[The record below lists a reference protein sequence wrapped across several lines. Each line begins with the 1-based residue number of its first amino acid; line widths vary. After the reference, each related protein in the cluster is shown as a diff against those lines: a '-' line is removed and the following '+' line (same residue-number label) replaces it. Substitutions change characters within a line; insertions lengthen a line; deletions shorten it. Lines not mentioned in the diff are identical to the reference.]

1 MKNSKIIAA
10 SFAIVAGLALNAIP
24 AVAQLTTSA
33 PMVVKQPSPKGVWMK
48 AEVIH
53 ADRNSIMVREQAT
66 ERAIH
71 TFTYDDKIRD
81 KMQSIMDNGGY
92 QNGDKVKILYLPG
105 QTVAMKIHGKPSKP
119 I

>member
-1 MKNSKIIAA
+1 MSVKEISSKA
-10 SFAIVAGLALNAIP
+10 
-24 AVAQLTTSA
+24 
-33 PMVVKQPSPKGVWMK
+33 VWMK

-66 ERAIH
+66 ERSIH
-71 TFTYDDKIRD
+71 TFTFDDKIRD
-81 KMQSIMDNGGY
+81 KMQHIADGGGY
-92 QNGDKVKILYLPG
+92 QNGDKVKILYMPG

>member
-1 MKNSKIIAA
+1 MKNSKLIVSSLLIAA
-10 SFAIVAGLALNAIP
+10 ALALNAIP
-24 AVAQLTTSA
+24 AAAQATTSA
-33 PMVVKQPSPKGVWMK
+33 PMTVKQTAPKAVWMK

-66 ERAIH
+66 ERSIH
-71 TFTYDDKIRD
+71 TFTFDDKIKG
-81 KMQSIMDNGGY
+81 KMQQIADGGGY

-105 QTVAMKIHGKPSKP
+105 QTIAMRIHGKPSKP

>member
-1 MKNSKIIAA
+1 MKNSKLIAGSLLIAA
-10 SFAIVAGLALNAIP
+10 ALALNAIP
-24 AVAQLTTSA
+24 AAAQTTTSS
-33 PMVVKQPSPKGVWMK
+33 PVVVKQITPKPVWMK

-53 ADRNSIMVREQAT
+53 ADRNSILVREQDSG
-66 ERAIH
+66 RSIH
-71 TFTYDDKIRD
+71 TFTFDGKIRD
-81 KMQSIMDNGGY
+81 KMQQIADNGGY

>member
-1 MKNSKIIAA
+1 MKNSKLVAA
-10 SFAIVAGLALNAIP
+10 SIVIVAALAMNSVP
-24 AVAQLTTSA
+24 AAAQATTSA
-33 PMVVKQPSPKGVWMK
+33 PMAVKQVNPKAVWMR

-66 ERAIH
+66 ERSIH
-71 TFTYDDKIRD
+71 TFTFDDKIKD
-81 KMQSIMDNGGY
+81 KMQQIADGGGY

-105 QTVAMKIHGKPSKP
+105 QTIAMKIHGKPSKA